1 MENTDAKV
9 IDLQA
14 FRTRKTL
21 VGDRKT
27 GVQQTFRPASSAQ
40 SAGSSQPNRSSEADL
55 SARIERIKSSISRIN
70 SLMSELRTMSLDG
83 KSPSKDQPK
92 Q

>member
-14 FRTRKTL
+14 FKTRRSL
-21 VGDRKT
+21 VGERKT
-27 GVQQTFRPASSAQ
+27 GVQQAFRSTAT
-40 SAGSSQPNRSSEADL
+40 SQPENSQVSRVGGEVDL

-70 SLMSELRTMSLDG
+70 QLMSELRTMSLDG
-83 KSPSKDQPK
+83 KKSSKTDPN
-92 Q
+92 